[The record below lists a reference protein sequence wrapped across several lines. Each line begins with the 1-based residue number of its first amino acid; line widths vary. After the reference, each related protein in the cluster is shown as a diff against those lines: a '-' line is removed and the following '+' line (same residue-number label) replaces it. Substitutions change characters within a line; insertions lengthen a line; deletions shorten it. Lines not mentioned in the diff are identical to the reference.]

1 MLLQTA
7 IDANTINDSGGT
19 TSVAGSQALFSKLAK
34 LKPSRAIGV
43 DPAAT
48 APMIARTSQ
57 LQAAIKAADWS
68 DASNKVASL
77 LHALTRAIKD
87 KMDASLAESLRSSV
101 TRVLANILA
110 LVSSFGLRYALG
122 TSLLPKNLPRAFFS
136 KRNTEG
142 DSAAAGSLESEN
154 VYSVYDA
161 LGRGALQRN
170 DFDAA
175 QKYLIL
181 AATSVGGKALLDL
194 GYKET
199 VVAFLTSCKAFWPNP
214 KVDGWIS
221 QIRQGQTPVLSPLY

>member
-1 MLLQTA
+1 M
-7 IDANTINDSGGT
+7 
-19 TSVAGSQALFSKLAK
+19 
-34 LKPSRAIGV
+34 
-43 DPAAT
+43 
-48 APMIARTSQ
+48 
-57 LQAAIKAADWS
+57 
-68 DASNKVASL
+68 
-77 LHALTRAIKD
+77 
-87 KMDASLAESLRSSV
+87 
-101 TRVLANILA
+101 TRVLANVLA

-122 TSLLPKNLPRAFFS
+122 TSLLLKNLPRGVLLE
-136 KRNTEG
+136 TEHRG
-142 DSAAAGSLESEN
+142 GLRSGRSLESEN
-154 VYSVYDA
+154 VHSVYDA